1 MFEMNKENQ
10 ELAKIFS
17 GEERELH
24 PDTVHVTLGKPSKGV
39 SEKEL
44 NDARKAAKEA
54 YEEACGLY
62 DKALAEGR
70 KSGELPVK
78 ERTWMDNLKNCVQWV
93 IGFGGLSFLLFYW
106 EQAGL
111 MAESIAVPSM
121 CLCTA
126 LAGWGLGKN
135 VRCK

>member
-1 MFEMNKENQ
+1 MFEMNKEDQ
-10 ELAKIFS
+10 ELAEIFS

-39 SEKEL
+39 SKKETTTQKGK
-44 NDARKAAKEA
+44 DKPVEEQWQPSKEHN
-54 YEEACGLY
+54 
-62 DKALAEGR
+62 
-70 KSGELPVK
+70 
-78 ERTWMDNLKNCVQWV
+78 WMDNLKNCVQWV